1 MTRVD
6 PKYTRVALSGPEWPE
21 KAQSC
26 HIKAQS
32 GVDWTREGLKCAIVA
47 QGSLEWRRLDH
58 SGADW
63 TREGLKWPRVAP
75 ERPRVDQREPEMY

>member
-47 QGSLEWRRLDH
+47 QGSLEW
-58 SGADW
+58 
-63 TREGLKWPRVAP
+63 PRVAP
-75 ERPRVDQREPEMY
+75 ERPRLHPKWPREAHREWG